1 MPVFSPA
8 IAAIPNPGSF
18 WQIAQY
24 LGIDSNMQWCLDAAD
39 IASMPSS
46 SDQTWLNRGAS
57 SLNWIRGGSTSASSD
72 DPAFNGTAG
81 DLKAATY
88 FSFDGGDFFLQTN
101 SGGAQPSFMQRIH
114 ADNALFAMAF
124 WCQFAS
130 ISAINGL
137 ISTFDGNTG
146 VRGSYFRV
154 TSGATLQLLIG
165 RGSGGTY
172 VLNAESAATIPTGRP
187 VFLAVAVDEATGT
200 GIFQI
205 DGTQESFTSTYTTP
219 SSGTFGAAIRVGS
232 SSGTSHRFENGNR
245 MFGWWLRESATLTAT
260 QLMALY
266 KRSRM
271 RPGF

>member
-8 IAAIPNPGSF
+8 VVAIPNPGSF
-18 WQIAQY
+18 WAIAQY

-57 SLNWIRGGSTSASSD
+57 SINWIRGASTSASSD
-72 DPAFNGTAG
+72 DPSFNGTAG
-81 DLKAATY
+81 DLKAST
-88 FSFDGGDFFLQTN
+88 FFQFDGGDFFLQTN

-124 WCQFAS
+124 WCTFAS
-130 ISAINGL
+130 IGAINGL
-137 ISTFDGNTG
+137 IATFDGNAS
-146 VRGSYFRV
+146 VRGSYLRV
-154 TSGATLQLLIG
+154 TSGATLQLLI
-165 RGSGGTY
+165 S
-172 VLNAESAATIPTGRP
+172 NASATLALYQESTATIPTGRP
-187 VFLAVAVDEATGT
+187 VFIAVAVDEAAGT

-205 DGTQESFTSTYTTP
+205 NGTQESFTATYSSP
-219 SSGTFGAAIRVGS
+219 SSGTYGAAIRVGS
-232 SSGTSHRFENGNR
+232 SSGSSHRFENGNR
-245 MFGWWLRESATLTAT
+245 MHGWWLRESATLTAT